1 MINQILLAINFMHTK
16 NMTHRDLKPENVL
29 MASTDKNN
37 LDIKITDFGFAT
49 FFNKDEGLEQ
59 VLGSPLYMA
68 PELCVEETY
77 NNKVDIWS
85 IGVIA
90 YVLVHGKPPFFDRN
104 KDRIFD
110 QICRK

>member
-1 MINQILLAINFMHTK
+1 
-16 NMTHRDLKPENVL
+16 MTHRDLKPENVL
-29 MASTDKNN
+29 MASTDENC

-49 FFNKDEGLEQ
+49 FFDKKVGLEQ

-68 PELCVEETY
+68 PELCEEETY
-77 NNKVDIWS
+77 TDKVDIWS

-90 YVLVHGKPPFFDRN
+90 YVMVQGKPPFFDRN

-110 QICRK
+110 KICKN